1 MPNLLHAHTKIIE
14 LDAQGSGG
22 HVTSLWCPWSE
33 EGRGRRLAVMMML
46 GVGAVAGLAVTLR
59 HFNTIKLIM

>member
-1 MPNLLHAHTKIIE
+1 MYLFYFQSLPDEVVRLNA
-14 LDAQGSGG
+14 GGGG
-22 HVTSLWCPWSE
+22 HVTSLWRPWSE

-59 HFNTIKLIM
+59 HF